1 MAHGVIV
8 VGIDGSATSLRAA
21 DYAVGLARRQ
31 DSRVVAVYIRPSAS
45 GMLSIAD
52 PFGVTVG
59 AAMAAQNDVERE
71 FREAIQRER
80 ALIDVDLELLVR
92 YGDPFTEL
100 SRAAVELRAD
110 AVVVGRSVSALH
122 RLTGSV
128 AVRLVRSGRWPVIV
142 VP

>member
-8 VGIDGSATSLRAA
+8 VGIDGSATSQRAGA
-21 DYAVGLARRQ
+21 YAVGLARRQ
-31 DSRVVAVYIRPSAS
+31 GSQVIAVYVRPSAG
-45 GMLSIAD
+45 GMLSLAD
-52 PFGVTVG
+52 PCGVAV
-59 AAMAAQNDVERE
+59 AAAVEAQNNVEKE
-71 FREAIQRER
+71 FRDAIRREK

-100 SRAAVELRAD
+100 SRAADELRAD
-110 AVVVGRSVSALH
+110 AVVVGRSQGALH

-128 AVRLVRSGRWPVIV
+128 AVRLVRAGRWPVIV

>member
-21 DYAVGLARRQ
+21 AYAVGLARRQ
-31 DSRVVAVYIRPSAS
+31 DSRVVAVYVRPSAS

-52 PFGVTVG
+52 PFGVTV
-59 AAMAAQNDVERE
+59 AAAVAAQNEVEKE
-71 FREAIQRER
+71 FRAAIRREKEFSD
-80 ALIDVDLELLVR
+80 LDLELLVR
-92 YGDPFTEL
+92 YGDPFGEL
-100 SRAAVELRAD
+100 ARAADELRAD
-110 AVVVGRSVSALH
+110 AVVVGRSESALH

-128 AVRLVRSGRWPVIV
+128 AIRLVRSGRWPVIV